1 VAEEEKYDGYY
12 AIVTS
17 ELDMS
22 DAEVIE
28 TYRGLWEIEET
39 FRITKS
45 TLEARPVYVSRE
57 DRIGAHFLTCF
68 LALVIL
74 RLIQKKIA
82 HRFSA
87 AKILECLN
95 SIACSNE
102 QENIYLFD
110 YRSEISD
117 VLGNSLGIDFTK
129 KRLRLGEV
137 KNILATVKK

>member
-1 VAEEEKYDGYY
+1 
-12 AIVTS
+12 
-17 ELDMS
+17 M
-22 DAEVIE
+22 
-28 TYRGLWEIEET
+28 
-39 FRITKS
+39 
-45 TLEARPVYVSRE
+45 
-57 DRIGAHFLTCF
+57 
-68 LALVIL
+68 IL